1 MYGAEVSPRLISS
14 GPDAVIDD
22 AAEGLESGIVPVYH

>member
-1 MYGAEVSPRLISS
+1 MYGAELSPRLISS
-14 GPDAVIDD
+14 VTDAVMDD